1 MAGLIE
7 KHEPSSVRKFLLS
20 VQRGIR
26 YVIRS
31 TPGIF
36 VQKCKYHGF
45 LKVLVLIYSMCLL
58 QNVKHSRIR

>member
-1 MAGLIE
+1 MAGIIE

-26 YVIRS
+26 YVIKS

-36 VQKCKYHGF
+36 VQNCE
-45 LKVLVLIYSMCLL
+45 
-58 QNVKHSRIR
+58 